1 MCIHVENLKKTD
13 YFFGCN
19 NILEVNFFVAWIG
32 SVLTGDERGEYVR
45 RIKIEFLFV
54 RCTKSCC
61 STDFSSVGCAT
72 AGDSGCIIGGRRTSR
87 AFTDRDL
94 KIGLGGTFWITIV
107 LRRLTVCKSFM
118 SKMLS
123 KAKMRSISIVGRL
136 NRSRISLACS
146 LRVTESKQKSI

>member
-32 SVLTGDERGEYVR
+32 SVLTG
-45 RIKIEFLFV
+45 KIEFLFV

-107 LRRLTVCKSFM
+107 LRRLTVRKSFM

-146 LRVTESKQKSI
+146 LRVTESKKKSI